1 MKSMKSSCVVLFI
14 LSTCLLCFGTAWAQ
28 QKAKEAKETK
38 EAKQE
43 GGKIL
48 DVKKLPPAVQKTV
61 EDQTK
66 GAKIVGLSKEVEN
79 GKTQYELETTVNGR
93 TRDMLID
100 PNGKL
105 IEVEDQVDIPTLPA
119 AVQAE
124 VKKSLGQGKVLLFE
138 SVTKD
143 GKLTGYEATV
153 ERSGKKVEVSM
164 GPDGKLPLPKPK
176 K

>member
-1 MKSMKSSCVVLFI
+1 MRPLKYSSGILFL
-14 LSTCLLCFGTAWAQ
+14 LSIGLLCFGTAWAQ
-28 QKAKEAKETK
+28 QQAKEAK

-61 EDQTK
+61 EEQTK
-66 GAKIVGLSKEVEN
+66 GAKIVGLSKEVED

-105 IEVEDQVDIPTLPA
+105 IKVETQVDIATLPA

-124 VKKSLGQGKVLLFE
+124 VKKSLGEGKVLHFE
-138 SVTKD
+138 SVTKE
-143 GKLTGYEATV
+143 GKLTGYEASV
-153 ERSGKKVEVSM
+153 QRAGKRVGVSM
-164 GPDGKLPLPKPK
+164 GPDGKLPPPKPK